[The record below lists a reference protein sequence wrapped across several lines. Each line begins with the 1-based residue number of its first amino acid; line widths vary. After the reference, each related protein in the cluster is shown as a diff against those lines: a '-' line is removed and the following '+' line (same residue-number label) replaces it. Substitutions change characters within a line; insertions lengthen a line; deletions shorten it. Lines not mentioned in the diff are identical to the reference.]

1 MEYEGLEYFNMEVHM
16 RKLGLIVL
24 LVCLAVMG
32 AGCNNSDSDKAKETN
47 TTKKETTT
55 QKDTN
60 STTKKETVTEQV
72 SVEPGLGDTVDAF
85 TKEYGENKGNEQ
97 MGRFKNDYLL
107 PMFINNR
114 AMDITVQ
121 FEKTD
126 QKTRS
131 MEEAKQI
138 AAKLIPKDAKL
149 EKEITD
155 TSDLPQKV
163 MLYHSDTLAKLFP
176 EMEPV
181 GKFVVIFNYHD
192 GNENQVFSITIGLGD
207 TP

>member
-1 MEYEGLEYFNMEVHM
+1 M
-16 RKLGLIVL
+16 RKLGLLVL
-24 LVCLAVMG
+24 LVCLAVIG
-32 AGCNNSDSDKAKETN
+32 AGCNNSASNKAKDTD

-60 STTKKETVTEQV
+60 NTSKKETVTGQV
-72 SVEPGLGDTVDAF
+72 SVEAGLGDTVDAF

-114 AMDITVQ
+114 AIDITVQ
-121 FEKTD
+121 FETTD
-126 QKTRS
+126 QKNRT

-149 EKEITD
+149 EKEFTD

-181 GKFVVIFNYHD
+181 GKFLVIFNYHEN
-192 GNENQVFSITIGLGD
+192 NENQVFSTTIGLGD

>member
-1 MEYEGLEYFNMEVHM
+1 M
-16 RKLGLIVL
+16 RNLGLIVL

-32 AGCNNSDSDKAKETN
+32 AGCNNSDSDKAKDTD
-47 TTKKETTT
+47 TPKKETTT
-55 QKDTN
+55 QKDKNNT
-60 STTKKETVTEQV
+60 SKKETVTEQV
-72 SVEPGLGDTVDAF
+72 SIEPGLGDTVDAF
-85 TKEYGENKGNEQ
+85 TKVYGENKGNEQ
-97 MGRFKNDYLL
+97 MGRFNNDYML

-114 AMDITVQ
+114 AIDITIQ
-121 FEKTD
+121 FETTD
-126 QKTRS
+126 QKNRS
-131 MEEAKQI
+131 MEESKQI

-149 EKEITD
+149 EKEFTD

-181 GKFVVIFNYHD
+181 GKFVVIFNYHE

>member
-1 MEYEGLEYFNMEVHM
+1 M

-32 AGCNNSDSDKAKETN
+32 AGCNNSDSDKAKDIDP
-47 TTKKETTT
+47 TKKETTT

-60 STTKKETVTEQV
+60 STTNKKEKVTEQV
-72 SVEPGLGDTVDAF
+72 SVEAGLGDTVDAF

-97 MGRFKNDYLL
+97 MGRFKNDFLL

-114 AMDITVQ
+114 AIDITVQ
-121 FEKTD
+121 FETTD

-131 MEEAKQI
+131 IEEAKQI

-149 EKEITD
+149 EKEFTA

-163 MLYHSDTLAKLFP
+163 LLYHSDTLAKLFP

-181 GKFVVIFNYHD
+181 GKFLVIFNYHE

>member
-1 MEYEGLEYFNMEVHM
+1 M
-16 RKLGLIVL
+16 RKIGLIVL
-24 LVCLAVMG
+24 LVCLTVMG
-32 AGCNNSDSDKAKETN
+32 AGCNNSDSDKATDTY

-60 STTKKETVTEQV
+60 STTNKKEKITEQV
-72 SVEPGLGDTVDAF
+72 SVEAGLGDTVDAF
-85 TKEYGENKGNEQ
+85 KKEYGENKGNEQ

-114 AMDITVQ
+114 AIDITIQ
-121 FEKTD
+121 FETTD

-149 EKEITD
+149 EKEFTD
-155 TSDLPQKV
+155 TSDSPQKV

-181 GKFVVIFNYHD
+181 GKFLVIFNYHD
-192 GNENQVFSITIGLGD
+192 GNENQVFSTTLGLGN

>member
-1 MEYEGLEYFNMEVHM
+1 M

-24 LVCLAVMG
+24 FVCLAIMG
-32 AGCNNSDSDKAKETN
+32 AGCNNSDSDKAKDTDP
-47 TTKKETTT
+47 TKKETTT
-55 QKDTN
+55 QKDTTN
-60 STTKKETVTEQV
+60 TTKKETVTEQV
-72 SVEPGLGDTVDAF
+72 SVDPGLGDTVDAF

-114 AMDITVQ
+114 AIDITVQ
-121 FEKTD
+121 FETTD

-131 MEEAKQI
+131 IEEAKQI
-138 AAKLIPKDAKL
+138 AGKLIPKDAKL
-149 EKEITD
+149 EKEFTD

-181 GKFVVIFNYHD
+181 GKFVVIFHFHE
-192 GNENQVFSITIGLGD
+192 GNENQVYSITVGLGD